1 LVCGVLVESVKIDL
15 VATSLFLLLD
25 FIIIIILFALGF
37 RFQRRRSIIARHFW
51 KWIEDFVVTFFW
63 SSSSRSCTSFS
74 KNWPRAEG
82 RRSDWREFFFFFFW
96 DLQGWRRI
104 IIWGVSLEWLSFE
117 AQTADGLM
125 RFSAA
130 AFKLL
135 SGE

>member
-1 LVCGVLVESVKIDL
+1 
-15 VATSLFLLLD
+15 
-25 FIIIIILFALGF
+25 
-37 RFQRRRSIIARHFW
+37 
-51 KWIEDFVVTFFW
+51 VTFFW
-63 SSSSRSCTSFS
+63 SSSSLS

-82 RRSDWREFFFFFFW
+82 RRSDWREFFFFFW

-130 AFKLL
+130 TFKLL
-135 SGE
+135 SGEQF

>member
-1 LVCGVLVESVKIDL
+1 LAGV
-15 VATSLFLLLD
+15 
-25 FIIIIILFALGF
+25 
-37 RFQRRRSIIARHFW
+37 
-51 KWIEDFVVTFFW
+51 
-63 SSSSRSCTSFS
+63 
-74 KNWPRAEG
+74 
-82 RRSDWREFFFFFFW
+82 FFFFFFW

-135 SGE
+135 SGEQF

>member
-1 LVCGVLVESVKIDL
+1 LAGVF
-15 VATSLFLLLD
+15 FL
-25 FIIIIILFALGF
+25 
-37 RFQRRRSIIARHFW
+37 
-51 KWIEDFVVTFFW
+51 
-63 SSSSRSCTSFS
+63 
-74 KNWPRAEG
+74 
-82 RRSDWREFFFFFFW
+82 
-96 DLQGWRRI
+96 DLQGWRK